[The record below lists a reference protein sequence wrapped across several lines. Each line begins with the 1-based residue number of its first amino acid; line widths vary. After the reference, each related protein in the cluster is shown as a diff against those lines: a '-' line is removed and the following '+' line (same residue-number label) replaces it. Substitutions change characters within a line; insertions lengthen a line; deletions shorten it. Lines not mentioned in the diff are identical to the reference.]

1 MVKPR
6 VFLWVLLFVSSFC
19 VAKNTNVVTV
29 LSAENALD
37 SRHFYERDLIRLAL
51 SKTED
56 DYGKAHVISAPAMS
70 MLRGIESMRIDRF
83 PNFVRSFAYNPKLS
97 KDEGFTHIKFP
108 IHRGVASYRTC
119 FSSESNLA
127 KTENVESIEELQ
139 RFSFGMGAGWTDS
152 EIFRHNG
159 FSKITEVGNYNNL
172 FKMTALGRVDFF
184 CRGANEVFHEFKKN
198 KHIKNL
204 ALDKSFAIY
213 YPIPLLLY
221 ANNVNKPILKRIE
234 LGIERA
240 IADGSFD
247 ALWNEHYE
255 QSIAFSELDKRK
267 IFYLKSPIVNSIG
280 FDYEQYFFL
289 PPPVNTIAAE

>member
-6 VFLWVLLFVSSFC
+6 NILWLLLFISTIC
-19 VAKNTNVVTV
+19 VAKNTNVVTI

-37 SRHFYERDLIRLAL
+37 ARHFYERDLIRLAL
-51 SKTED
+51 SKTEEEF
-56 DYGKAHVISAPAMS
+56 GKTPVVSAPAMS

-97 KDEGFTHIKFP
+97 NEEGFIHIQFP

-119 FSSESNLA
+119 FSSEKNLA
-127 KTENVESIEELQ
+127 KTANLESIEELQ
-139 RFSFGMGAGWTDS
+139 KFSFGTGLGWTDS

-198 KHIKNL
+198 QHIENL
-204 ALDKSFAIY
+204 ALDKNFAIY

-247 ALWNEHYE
+247 TLWNEHYE
-255 QSIAFSELDKRK
+255 QSIAFSQLEKRK
-267 IFYLKSPIVNSIG
+267 IFYLKSPVVNSIG

-289 PPPVNTIAAE
+289 PPPKDTVAAE